1 MGQQFSPEEKEKAM
15 AEAKKPNLPRLLS
28 LFVAFLGCVVVAV
41 PIIFPLTNPAPLIL
55 IGSGVTVVALGLFLF
70 FSF

>member
-1 MGQQFSPEEKEKAM
+1 M
-15 AEAKKPNLPRLLS
+15 AEVKKSNVPRLIS
-28 LFVAFLGCVVVAV
+28 LFIAFLGCVVVVV
-41 PIIFPLTNPAPLIL
+41 PIVFPLTNPAPLIL

>member
-1 MGQQFSPEEKEKAM
+1 M
-15 AEAKKPNLPRLLS
+15 AKNETNLGRLLS

-41 PIIFPLTNPAPLIL
+41 PILFVLTNPAPMIL
-55 IGSGVTVVALGLFLF
+55 VGSGVTVVALGLFLF